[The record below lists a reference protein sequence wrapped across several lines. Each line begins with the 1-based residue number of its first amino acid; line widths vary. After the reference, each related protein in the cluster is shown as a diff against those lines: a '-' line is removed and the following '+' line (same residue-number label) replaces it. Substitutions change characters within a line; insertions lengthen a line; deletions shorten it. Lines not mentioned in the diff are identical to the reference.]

1 MGGGALMGQSLVNL
15 DAGGTARLA
24 GVVCSAALGLV
35 ALGCGGSGGGK
46 WVLDS
51 VPTGA
56 IVGLMLVV
64 CHRYEYAHYNHCS

>member
-46 WVLDS
+46 WVLD
-51 VPTGA
+51 
-56 IVGLMLVV
+56 
-64 CHRYEYAHYNHCS
+64 